1 MEEIEGETSGD
12 YVETIKGL
20 LMSPRDFDVHQLNSA
35 MKVGTTACTNAVMAV
50 QFSVVILCLITE

>member
-35 MKVGTTACTNAVMAV
+35 MKVCTI
-50 QFSVVILCLITE
+50 S